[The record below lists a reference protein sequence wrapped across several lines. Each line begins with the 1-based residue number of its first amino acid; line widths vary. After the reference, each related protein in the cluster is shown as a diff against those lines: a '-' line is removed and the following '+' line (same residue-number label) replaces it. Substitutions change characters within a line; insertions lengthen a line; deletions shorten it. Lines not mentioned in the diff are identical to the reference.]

1 MREKRT
7 LQGKEMAFLD
17 KFALTLNRILMIIG
31 CGLLIVM
38 IFLTCA
44 NIFLR
49 TVWVPIQG
57 TYELMGYVGA
67 VLTAFALGYTQI
79 HRGHISVDLLVLGF
93 SPKIQKILE
102 GINNLACMLFFALV
116 AWRIAGYGNT
126 LWRTGEITET
136 LRIVYYPFVY
146 AVALGCA
153 TLSLIFLTNL
163 LRPIFAGKE
172 ENP

>member
-1 MREKRT
+1 
-7 LQGKEMAFLD
+7 MAFLN
-17 KFALTLNRILMIIG
+17 KFAVGLNRVLMAVG

-49 TVWVPIQG
+49 SVWVPIQG
-57 TYELMGYVGA
+57 TYELMGYFGA
-67 VLTAFALGYTQI
+67 VLTAFALGYTQL

-93 SPKIQKILE
+93 SPKTRKALE
-102 GINNLACMLFFALV
+102 GINNLVCMVFFGLV
-116 AWRIAGYGNT
+116 AWRITRYGTT
-126 LWRTGEITET
+126 LRNTGEITET

-163 LRPIFAGKE
+163 LRSISQTKE
-172 ENP
+172 GTP